1 MTAPLA
7 EERFDYVVIGAGS
20 AGCVLADRLSADG
33 RRRVLVL
40 EAGGLDNWIWF
51 HIPVGYLFAIGN
63 PRSDWLMRTS
73 AQPGL
78 NGRDIAYP
86 RGKAIGGSSAINAML
101 YLRGQA
107 ADYDGWRQL
116 GLPGWG
122 WDDVLPLFRKQEGH
136 EDGANAFHGGDGP
149 LKVSRARAR
158 WDILDSFRDAA
169 ESAGIP
175 KTEDFNRGDNFGS
188 SYFQVTQKNGLR
200 CSAARAFLK
209 PALKRANLK
218 LETGA
223 VVEKIEIENGRAA
236 AVLYRKDGA
245 LRRARAA
252 GEIVL
257 AAGAVK
263 SPQLLEL
270 SGVGRGEVLQ
280 RLGVPVVRELP
291 GVGENLQDHLQLRP
305 MFKVEGV
312 KTLNVMY
319 QSLFQ
324 RALMGL
330 DFAFR
335 RRGPMTMPPSQVG
348 MFAFSSPDYATPNI
362 EYHVQP
368 LSLDRFGEPLHS
380 FAAFTASV
388 CNLRPTSRGSIHAA
402 TPDPAAA
409 PTIDPNYL
417 STDEDRRVAVDSL
430 RLTRRIVAQPQ
441 LARYKPQEFLPGA
454 HLTSDEELVQGA
466 GACGTTIFHP
476 VGTAKMG
483 TDSDPMA
490 VVDARLRLRGV
501 AGLRV
506 IDASIMPLITSGN
519 TNAPS
524 MMIGEKGAA
533 MLLEDAR

>member
-1 MTAPLA
+1 MSAPLP
-7 EERFDYVVIGAGS
+7 EDQYDDVIVGAGS
-20 AGCVLADRLSADG
+20 AGCVLADRLSASG
-33 RRRVLVL
+33 TRRVLVL
-40 EAGGLDNWIWF
+40 EAGGLDDWIWF

-63 PRSDWLMRTS
+63 PRSDWLMRTTS
-73 AQPGL
+73 QRGL

-86 RGKAIGGSSAINAML
+86 RGKAIGGSSSINAML

-122 WDDVLPLFRKQEGH
+122 WDDVLPLFKGHEGH
-136 EDGANAFHGGDGP
+136 EAGANAHHGGDGP
-149 LKVSRARAR
+149 LKVSYARAR

-169 ESAGIP
+169 ENVGIP
-175 KTEDFNRGDNFGS
+175 KTDDFNRGDNFGS
-188 SYFQVTQKNGLR
+188 SYFQVTQRNGLR

-209 PALKRANLK
+209 PALKRRNLT

-223 VVEKIEIENGRAA
+223 SVEKVEIEDGRAV
-236 AVLYRKDGA
+236 AVLYRKHGV
-245 LRRARAA
+245 LRRARARA
-252 GEIVL
+252 GVVL
-257 AAGAVK
+257 SAGAVK
-263 SPQLLEL
+263 TPQILEL
-270 SGVGRGEVLQ
+270 SGIGRGDVLQ
-280 RLGVPVVRELP
+280 KLGVPVLRDLP

-305 MFKVEGV
+305 MFKVKGV

-348 MFAFSSPDYATPNI
+348 MFAYSSPDYATPNI

-368 LSLDRFGEPLHS
+368 LSLDKFGDPLHS

-388 CNLRPTSRGSIHAA
+388 CNLRPTSRGSIHA
-402 TPDPAAA
+402 TSPDPAAA
-409 PTIDPNYL
+409 PAIDPNYL
-417 STDEDRRVAVDSL
+417 STDADRRVAVDSL
-430 RLTRRIVAQPQ
+430 RLTRRIVEQPA
-441 LARYKPQEFLPGA
+441 LARFQPEEFLPGA
-454 HLTSDEELVQGA
+454 HLKSDDELIQGA

-483 TDSDPMA
+483 VDSDPTA

-501 AGLRV
+501 EGLRV
-506 IDASIMPLITSGN
+506 VDASIMPLITSGN

-524 MMIGEKGAA
+524 IMIGEKGAR
-533 MLLEDAR
+533 MILEDAR

>member
-1 MTAPLA
+1 MSAPVA

-33 RRRVLVL
+33 KRRALVL

-78 NGRDIAYP
+78 GGRDIAYP

-116 GLPGWG
+116 GLSGWG
-122 WDDVLPLFRKQEGH
+122 WDDVLPLFKAQEGH
-136 EDGANAFHGGDGP
+136 EEGANEFHGGDGP

-158 WDILDSFRDAA
+158 WDILDAFRDAA
-169 ESAGIP
+169 AETGIP
-175 KTEDFNRGDNFGS
+175 KTDDFNRGDNFGS
-188 SYFQVTQKNGLR
+188 SYFQVTQKNGVR

-209 PALKRANLK
+209 PALKRSNLK

-245 LRRARAA
+245 LRRARADA
-252 GEIVL
+252 EIVL
-257 AAGAVK
+257 SAGAVK
-263 SPQLLEL
+263 SPQILEL
-270 SGVGRGEVLQ
+270 SGIGRAEVLQ
-280 RLGVPVVRELP
+280 RLGVPLVQELP

-348 MFAFSSPDYATPNI
+348 MFAYSSPDYATPNI

-388 CNLRPTSRGSIHAA
+388 CNLRPTSRGSVHAA
-402 TPDPAAA
+402 TPDPADA
-409 PTIDPNYL
+409 PVIDPNYL
-417 STDEDRRVAVDSL
+417 STEEDRRVAVDSL
-430 RLTRRIVAQPQ
+430 RLTRRIVEQPQ
-441 LARYKPQEFLPGA
+441 LARYKPEEFLPGA
-454 HLTSDEELVQGA
+454 HLKSDEELAQGA

-476 VGTAKMG
+476 VGTARMG

-490 VVDARLRLRGV
+490 VVDARLRLRGI

-506 IDASIMPLITSGN
+506 VDASIMPRITSGN

-524 MMIGEKGAA
+524 MMIGEKGAR
-533 MLLEDAR
+533 MILEDAR